1 MEHDDV
7 QIGRILSRREVL
19 GLLGVGGAAA
29 FVTPGTAS
37 AALPGTGSGAAAGP
51 EVSRYSFRLPK
62 CIVRPSQTA
71 GPYFVDTELDRSDI
85 RSDPTDGSVREGAKL
100 ELAFQV
106 SRLDAQRCEPLAG
119 ALVDVW
125 QCDAA
130 GVYSGVQ
137 DINDRF
143 DTTGKSFLRGHQ
155 VTGRDGIARFTTIY
169 PGWYRGRTVHIHFM
183 IRTNP
188 GDDMGEEFAS
198 QLYFDD
204 EVTDRVFETQP
215 YASQAGQRTRNPDDF
230 IFRSGGSQLLLDVE
244 EVENGYRAVFDIGLQ
259 AG

>member
-29 FVTPGTAS
+29 LTA
-37 AALPGTGSGAAAGP
+37 PRTAAGAVP
-51 EVSRYSFRLPK
+51 TDAATRRAAYRLPK

-71 GPYFVDTELDRSDI
+71 GPYFVDMDLDRSDI
-85 RSDPTDGSVREGAKL
+85 RSEPADGSVCEGARL
-100 ELAFQV
+100 DLAFQV
-106 SRLDAQRCEPLAG
+106 SRLDAQRCEPLPG

-125 QCDAA
+125 QCDAL
-130 GVYSGVQ
+130 GVYSGVK

-143 DTTGKSFLRGHQ
+143 DTTEERFLRGHQ
-155 VTGRDGIARFTTIY
+155 VTDRDGVARFTTIY

-188 GDDMGEEFAS
+188 GDDAGEEFAS

-204 EVTDRVFETQP
+204 ALTDRVFESQP
-215 YASQAGQRTRNPDDF
+215 YASQEGRRTRNPDDF
-230 IFRSGGSQLLLDVE
+230 LFRGGGSQLLLDVTE
-244 EVENGYRAVFDIGLQ
+244 DGDGYRAVFDIGLQ